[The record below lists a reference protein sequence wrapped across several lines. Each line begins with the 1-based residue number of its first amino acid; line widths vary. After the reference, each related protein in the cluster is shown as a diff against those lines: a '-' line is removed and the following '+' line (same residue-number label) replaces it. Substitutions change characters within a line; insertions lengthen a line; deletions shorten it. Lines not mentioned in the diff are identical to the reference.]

1 MLNAFK
7 MEDHKVPAE
16 FEYEGIRW
24 PGMAFSVKMLDES
37 RKLKLTPED
46 IIVATYPKSGRFQM
60 LKSIYVYSSLS
71 FSNIRARYRW
81 IPFILQGRI
90 G

>member
-1 MLNAFK
+1 

-46 IIVATYPKSGRFQM
+46 IIVATYPKSGRF
-60 LKSIYVYSSLS
+60 
-71 FSNIRARYRW
+71 YR
-81 IPFILQGRI
+81 
-90 G
+90 